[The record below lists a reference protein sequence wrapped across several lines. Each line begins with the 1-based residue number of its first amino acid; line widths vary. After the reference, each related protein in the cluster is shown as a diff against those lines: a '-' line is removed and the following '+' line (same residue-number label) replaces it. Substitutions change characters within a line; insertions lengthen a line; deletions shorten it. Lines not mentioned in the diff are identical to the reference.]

1 MSVVS
6 LRNGIKG
13 KSYHLIIRDIGLCV
27 DYGDSLHQLKVVLK
41 IGDCFVNLNKDSW
54 DENKGSHTG

>member
-13 KSYHLIIRDIGLCV
+13 KSYHLIIRYIGLCV

-41 IGDCFVNLNKDSW
+41 IGDCFANLNKDS
-54 DENKGSHTG
+54 